1 MTSPTPSA
9 PSHPDHDPDAPW
21 RLDATTLADQ
31 LRSRR
36 LSATTVVRSCL
47 DRITAWDDLLF
58 GFISVAADQALA
70 AAAVL
75 DQAPVPVGRL
85 HGVPVAIK
93 DLTDVA
99 GQRTTRG
106 SILCTGDP
114 VPTLDDPFVARLRAA
129 GAIII
134 GKTNTPDFGFGSI
147 CTSTIRGATRTPHD
161 LRLSSEGSSGGS
173 AAAVAAGFVPL
184 ATGGDFGG
192 SLRTPAS
199 FCGIVSI
206 RPTPGVIPDP
216 VRALAWSNLATDG
229 PMARTVADAALLLS
243 VMAGTDSAD
252 PLSGLERHTA
262 PSTGALRV
270 GVSEDLGV
278 APVAAEARHLFRR
291 AVDRIDDAFGPVV
304 PVAPDCGEAM
314 ATFLTLRAGLI
325 HHGAGPLKAR
335 FGDRLPASVRWNIDR
350 GHGLSAEAYLAAEA
364 ARGRLYRSFMALFAQ
379 VDVLVLPAAA
389 VMPFPAE
396 VTDVTAVDGVP
407 LDTIVDYYAI
417 TFIISL
423 LGCPVVTVPCGW
435 SDAGLPLGLQI
446 IGPPYND
453 AAVIATAER
462 FERDLSFR
470 HRWPA
475 LSRC

>member
-1 MTSPTPSA
+1 MTSPTP
-9 PSHPDHDPDAPW
+9 PNHPDHDPDAPW
-21 RLDATTLADQ
+21 ALDGTILAKR

-36 LSATTVVRSCL
+36 LSATEVVQSCL
-47 DRITAWDDLLF
+47 DRIAAWDDLLF
-58 GFISVAADQALA
+58 GFITVAADQALA
-70 AAAVL
+70 AAAAL
-75 DQAPVPVGRL
+75 DDAPVPVGPL

-106 SILCTGDP
+106 SILCAGDP
-114 VPTLDDPFVARLRAA
+114 VATLDDCVVARLRAA
-129 GAIII
+129 GAVII

-161 LRLSSEGSSGGS
+161 PRLSSEGSSGGS

-216 VRALAWSNLATDG
+216 ARALAWSNLATDG

-243 VMAGTDSAD
+243 AMAGTDAAD
-252 PLSGLERHTA
+252 PLSGLERQHSA
-262 PSTGALRV
+262 ARTGALRV

-278 APVAAEARHLFRR
+278 APVAAEVRRLFRT
-291 AVDRIDDAFGPVV
+291 AVDRIDDRFGPVL
-304 PVAPDCGEAM
+304 PVAPNCGDAM
-314 ATFLTLRAGLI
+314 ATFLDLRAGLI
-325 HHGAGPLKAR
+325 HHGARSLTAR
-335 FGDRLPASVRWNIDR
+335 FGDRLPASVRWNIER
-350 GHGLSAEAYLAAEA
+350 GDGLSAEVYLAAEA
-364 ARGRLYRSFMALFAQ
+364 ARGRLYRSFMALFAH

-389 VMPFPAE
+389 VMPFPAD

-423 LGCPVVTVPCGW
+423 VGCPVVTVPCGW

-446 IGPPYND
+446 VGRPHDD
-453 AAVIATAER
+453 AAVIAVAER
-462 FERDLSFR
+462 FERDLGFR
-470 HRWPA
+470 HRWPT
-475 LSRC
+475 LRR